1 MPLYNVMGNPGDTAP
16 TEGAPASN
24 LDLLNKNF
32 RSRIASR
39 DAKTGAMQERTNMN
53 PDLQFLSV
61 KDSIMAMLGTGANA
75 QNQTFKKYAYD
86 LKEKLGDENAMRVI
100 ESITSYNAQTQG
112 VPAKER
118 ITSWM
123 KNSINQKDYVGKLSQ
138 VLNNAYSDYGV
149 DSSQNADVQ
158 SLIGAAPQSAPQQQL
173 PRLATAIR

>member
-1 MPLYNVMGNPGDTAP
+1 MGTPGDGTP
-16 TEGAPASN
+16 TEEAPASN

-32 RSRIASR
+32 KSRIASR

-53 PDLQFLSV
+53 PDLQFLAV
-61 KDSIMAMLGTGANA
+61 KDSIMAMLGTGGDVT
-75 QNQTFKKYAYD
+75 NQTFRKYAQD
-86 LKEKLGDENAMRVI
+86 LKDKLGDENALRVI
-100 ESITSYNAQTQG
+100 ESVTSYNAQTKG

-123 KNSINQKDYVGKLSQ
+123 KNSVNQKGYVGKLSQ

-149 DSSQNADVQ
+149 NSSQNADVQ
-158 SLIGAAPQSAPQQQL
+158 SLIGAVPQSAPQQQV